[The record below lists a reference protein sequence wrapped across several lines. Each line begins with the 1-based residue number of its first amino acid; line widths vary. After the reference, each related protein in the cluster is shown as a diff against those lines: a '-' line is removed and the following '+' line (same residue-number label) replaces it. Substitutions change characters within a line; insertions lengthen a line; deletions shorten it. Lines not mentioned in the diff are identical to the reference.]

1 MGKSR
6 KKYLKVFLNLG
17 IAVGILL
24 LVVFLLPKV
33 LVFFSPFLVGYI
45 IALIAGPLVKFF
57 EEKMKVRRKAGT
69 VFVIISVLAIVIACV
84 YFIGAK
90 LVEQVIGLTTAL
102 PDMWNGMEA
111 DLKQIGANMEVFFKR
126 LPMDMQ
132 ETLNGIVSQMDRLI
146 AEVLSSISTP
156 TISAV
161 GSFAK
166 QLPNMI
172 IAVIMCLLSAYFF
185 ISEKDYMNHFV
196 RKYMPESILNRWD
209 LLKRS
214 LKRAVG
220 GYFKAQFKI
229 EIFVYMELLIGLS
242 ILGIDYAILIALGIA
257 ALDFLP
263 FLVRERSWCLGLSSN
278 F

>member
-111 DLKQIGANMEVFFKR
+111 DLKQIGANMEVF
-126 LPMDMQ
+126 
-132 ETLNGIVSQMDRLI
+132 LNG
-146 AEVLSSISTP
+146 
-156 TISAV
+156 
-161 GSFAK
+161 
-166 QLPNMI
+166 
-172 IAVIMCLLSAYFF
+172 CLW
-185 ISEKDYMNHFV
+185 IC
-196 RKYMPESILNRWD
+196 RKR
-209 LLKRS
+209 
-214 LKRAVG
+214 
-220 GYFKAQFKI
+220 
-229 EIFVYMELLIGLS
+229 
-242 ILGIDYAILIALGIA
+242 
-257 ALDFLP
+257 
-263 FLVRERSWCLGLSSN
+263 
-278 F
+278 